1 MRSILTFLILA
12 IFSSCSIHSTPE
24 HEKIADRTTAL
35 AATKIEKETGLR
47 LIGTGG
53 RMMDQIRMMGMSF
66 HYLGEMSIEKGRELL
81 IYCIDEYLSA
91 INSNEQMRGHLSHY
105 PFTCKDIEIRIFV
118 SKPDSTDVPIGDL
131 SVIGAYD
138 GCLTY
143 KIRQS
148 GAAALKRIYE
158 ETYEEALLKTVKSE

>member
-1 MRSILTFLILA
+1 
-12 IFSSCSIHSTPE
+12 
-24 HEKIADRTTAL
+24 
-35 AATKIEKETGLR
+35 
-47 LIGTGG
+47 
-53 RMMDQIRMMGMSF
+53 MDQIRMMGMSF